1 MPELPEVETLC
12 SSLKPHILNRR
23 ITAVDIFETRLRKE
37 VVEHDFVQ
45 WVIDQSITSLDRR
58 AKYLLWQLGNEA
70 TVVFHLG
77 MSGRIGVFF
86 NPSSREKHTHVVFHL
101 ENCQVHFRDPR
112 RFGLI
117 QVIPPHQFARYAG
130 FEKMGLEPLSADFS
144 TAAIAGRI
152 EKSQKPI
159 KLWIMDAQNVVG
171 VGNIYANEVLF
182 DARIHPMRPAHTL
195 SAAER
200 EQLVTSIK
208 RILESAVKRGG
219 TTLNDFRDAEGEPGF
234 FQMDLQ
240 VYQKTGQ
247 PCGVCGTEIQK
258 NFLSGRS
265 TFYCPNCQV

>member
-12 SSLKPHILNRR
+12 QSLKPHVLNRR
-23 ITAVDIFETRLRKE
+23 ILAVQVFETRLRKAVAE
-37 VVEHDFVQ
+37 ADLQQ
-45 WVIDQSITSLDRR
+45 WVTHQTIKSLERR
-58 AKYLLWQLGNEA
+58 AKYLLWRLSNEA

-77 MSGRIGVFF
+77 MSGRLGVFF
-86 NPSSREKHTHVVFHL
+86 DSSSREKHTHVVFQL

-112 RFGLI
+112 KFGLI
-117 QVIPPHQFARYAG
+117 DVIPPHQLARYAG
-130 FEKMGLEPLSADFS
+130 FEKLGIEPLSPDFS
-144 TAAIAGRI
+144 AAAIT
-152 EKSQKPI
+152 KSVGKSKKPI

-182 DARIHPMRPAHTL
+182 DARIHPLRPAFTL
-195 SAAER
+195 SET
-200 EQLVTSIK
+200 ETSQLVMSIK
-208 RILESAVKRGG
+208 HVLKTAVNRGG

-247 PCGVCGTEIQK
+247 LCGVCGAEIQK
-258 NFLSGRS
+258 SLLSGRS